1 MEDTGGK
8 SARRPGRHLQVEASG
23 PGNAAGVQQ
32 RVAGRFGGNL
42 TRRNC
47 CAGPGSKVD
56 APEASAG
63 PGWKVQEVSRAGAQG
78 VTSKSKLLAREMPRV
93 CSRGLQVDS
102 GTAKLLRAR
111 VRGSAPAEGIQT
123 YRRDLEARCG
133 RLLEPRSQPDTACRS
148 FSPRGARLAHRR
160 LASRF
165 GCGAA
170 AEGRVCGAQ
179 AQASRFGLPSGHSR
193 RQK

>member
-1 MEDTGGK
+1 MVTPRSRAPWCG
-8 SARRPGRHLQVEASG
+8 RPRFYAQAPRLLAQTLSTPSSFIPFENSRLPPSRSFWPVGRL
-23 PGNAAGVQQ
+23 
-32 RVAGRFGGNL
+32 GGNL
-42 TRRNC
+42 RRRNC

-63 PGWKVQEVSRAGAQG
+63 PGWKVQEVSRAGAQR

-123 YRRDLEARCG
+123 YRRDMEARCG
-133 RLLEPRSQPDTACRS
+133 RLLEPRSQPDTASRS
-148 FSPRGARLAHRR
+148 FCPRGRQTCAQEACK
-160 LASRF
+160 SI
-165 GCGAA
+165 
-170 AEGRVCGAQ
+170 RVWRSC
-179 AQASRFGLPSGHSR
+179 
-193 RQK
+193 

>member
-1 MEDTGGK
+1 M
-8 SARRPGRHLQVEASG
+8 
-23 PGNAAGVQQ
+23 
-32 RVAGRFGGNL
+32 

-56 APEASAG
+56 ALEASAR

-123 YRRDLEARCG
+123 FRRDLEARSG
-133 RLLEPRSQPDTACRS
+133 RLLEPRSQPDTASRS
-148 FSPRGARLAHRR
+148 FWPGKRQTCAQEASP
-160 LASRF
+160 
-165 GCGAA
+165 GAA
-170 AEGRVCGAQ
+170 TRRKLRAGGSARAEADQPRLIYTGTG
-179 AQASRFGLPSGHSR
+179 
-193 RQK
+193 